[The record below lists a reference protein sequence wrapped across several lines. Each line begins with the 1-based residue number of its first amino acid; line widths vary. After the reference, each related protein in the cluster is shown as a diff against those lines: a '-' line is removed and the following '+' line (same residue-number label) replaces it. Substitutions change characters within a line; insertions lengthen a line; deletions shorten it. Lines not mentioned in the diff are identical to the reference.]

1 LQACRLPRHDR
12 AALPPAGRAAREGS
26 NLRGAG
32 GREAEMMHVR
42 ISRSDDR
49 ILLATA
55 DDSIEIRTDNWRDA
69 NKIRNDFAVW
79 FFLPIAMRTGQAL
92 HVEGE
97 GSEATIEN
105 ARRISE
111 SWESWLPHHFNSVDV
126 SFDDLSRR
134 SPGETGNKRS
144 LCLYS
149 GGIDSTHALLSRH
162 RMGEEQDLLTV
173 HGMEYRL
180 KDEEKFH
187 ALKSKIATFSR
198 LVGDGH
204 IFVRMNAYDTYRKY
218 TVNLPGAPHVSH
230 IFALAGCTFMFS
242 ERYQNIFIASDC
254 RLDQQFRTP
263 PWGSNSA
270 TNPHFND
277 GCTRLNTLDDHL
289 TRTEKMPL
297 ILSSREALNSVSFC
311 NSYRTRPDNC
321 GRCDKCMRTKLMFF
335 AASGTVP
342 EIFSDS
348 SIPSDWYRNFDLGT
362 EYQRVILLDI
372 LTCAKRNSRFSQVP
386 NAQALYSALKSPAAR
401 ETAGTNGG
409 RRRALEVL
417 AELRKGFSG
426 LVSRGRNYRS
436 NRQGFCASNQ
446 SNRRS

>member
-1 LQACRLPRHDR
+1 MRSQA
-12 AALPPAGRAAREGS
+12 ETI
-26 NLRGAG
+26 
-32 GREAEMMHVR
+32 HVK
-42 ISRSDDR
+42 ISRAEDWV
-49 ILLATA
+49 LLATA
-55 DDSIEIRTDNWRDA
+55 DDSIRISTDDWRDA
-69 NKIRNDFAVW
+69 NQVRNDFAVW
-79 FFLPIAMRTGQAL
+79 FFLPVAMRTGQSL

-97 GSEATIEN
+97 GSEETIRN

-126 SFDDLSRR
+126 SFDAPPRK
-134 SPGETGNKRS
+134 PIGETGKSRS

-149 GGIDSTHALLSRH
+149 GGIDSTHALLARH
-162 RMGEEQDLLTV
+162 RMGEEQTLLTV

-180 KDEEKFH
+180 EDEEKFR

-204 IFVRMNAYDTYRKY
+204 IFVRMNAYETYRKY
-218 TVNLPGAPHVSH
+218 KVNLPDAPHVSH

-242 ERYQNIFIASDC
+242 ERYRNIFIASDC

-270 TNPHFND
+270 TNAYFDD
-277 GCTRLNTLDDHL
+277 GFTRLNTLDDHL

-297 ILSSREALNSVSFC
+297 ILSSKEALSAVSFC

-335 AASGTVP
+335 TACGTVP
-342 EIFSDS
+342 EIFSDI
-348 SIPSDWYRNFDLGT
+348 SIPSHWYRGFNLET

-372 LTCAKRNSRFSQVP
+372 LTCAKRNSRFSHLPGAQIVYARLKAAVP
-386 NAQALYSALKSPAAR
+386 PEAPKKKKRRKGMRRQALKILSNLR
-401 ETAGTNGG
+401 E
-409 RRRALEVL
+409 R
-417 AELRKGFSG
+417 FSG
-426 LVSRGRNYRS
+426 WPEART
-436 NRQGFCASNQ
+436 
-446 SNRRS
+446 